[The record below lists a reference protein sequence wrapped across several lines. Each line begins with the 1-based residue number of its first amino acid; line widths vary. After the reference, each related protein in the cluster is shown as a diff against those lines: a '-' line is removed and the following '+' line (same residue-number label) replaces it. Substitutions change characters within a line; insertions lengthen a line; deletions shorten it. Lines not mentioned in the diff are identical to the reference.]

1 MKISIASQFK
11 WCESNTVQMA
21 ELWET
26 LLPQTV
32 KAQLEP
38 HCEVADAVWNLWTQQ
53 RVRDR
58 RRLLQPKV
66 DQTKNKKRWNIDL
79 TKIVALTS

>member
-11 WCESNTVQMA
+11 WCESNTIQIA

-38 HCEVADAVWNLWTQQ
+38 DGEKTDTVWNLWSKP
-53 RVRDR
+53 RA
-58 RRLLQPKV
+58 L
-66 DQTKNKKRWNIDL
+66 KKL
-79 TKIVALTS
+79 

>member
-1 MKISIASQFK
+1 MRISFALEFEWS
-11 WCESNTVQMA
+11 ESNTVQMA

-26 LLPQTV
+26 LLPETV

-38 HCEVADAVWNLWTQQ
+38 HCEIADAVWNLWTQQ
-53 RVRDR
+53 RVRDSW
-58 RRLLQPKV
+58 RLLKPKV
-66 DQTKNKKRWNIDL
+66 DQTKSKKRWNIDF